1 MTRPHSVARRTVSRN
16 LHRIAIPVLA
26 ASMVTGLSACF
37 GFGPPLAE
45 RAAKIAAA
53 LESSEVGVL
62 LADVAPPAS
71 FTGSLSVTVT
81 LDEDVLHHSA
91 ISAEDLDRILEIVGR
106 GGRDLRVGSAVY
118 SAYDSEGREVSL
130 SNAAEELGL
139 GDNVSGDFMTL
150 NGSQLEK
157 LAAP

>member
-16 LHRIAIPVLA
+16 LHRIAISVLA

-37 GFGPPLAE
+37 GSGPPLAA
-45 RAAKIAAA
+45 RAAKIAA
-53 LESSEVGVL
+53 LECSDVEVPH
-62 LADVAPPAS
+62 ADVAPPAS

-81 LDEDVLHHSA
+81 LDEDVLHHFA
-91 ISAEDLDRILEIVGR
+91 VSAENLDRILEIVGR
-106 GGRDLRVGSAVY
+106 GGRDMRVGPAVF
-118 SAYDSEGREVSL
+118 SAYDGEGREVYL